1 MIRGGY
7 ARKILRVD
15 LGTGEIRKDDL
26 PEEKVLRQYIG
37 GTGLALYYLL
47 KETPA
52 GAGATDP
59 HTPLIFMTGPLAGTA
74 APSSSNYVV
83 VSLHYETPYA
93 AGTAHS
99 HGFWAAYLKHA
110 GYEGII
116 VTGRAAAPVY
126 LWIDDGAVQLRDAGG
141 VWGKD
146 TRETERRI
154 KAELGGEPDKISVAC
169 IGPAGKGSPGAIMG
183 SKMLKAIAVRGTGT
197 VPIAE
202 PDSFFQ
208 TATQWERNLFVT
220 PEGGVPPVLAL
231 VHDAGITRGYNVV
244 GDLSMLAGKNL
255 TDPEWGKVY
264 GRNYVDGC
272 AR

>member
-7 ARKILRVD
+7 ARNILRVD

-47 KETPA
+47 KEAPA
-52 GAGATDP
+52 GASATDP
-59 HTPLIFMTGPLAGTA
+59 RTPLIFMTGPLAGTA

-83 VSLHYETPYA
+83 VSFHYETPYA
-93 AGTAHS
+93 AGTGHS

-116 VTGRAAAPVY
+116 ITGRAAAPVY
-126 LWIDDGAVQLRDAGG
+126 LWIDDGAVQLRDAGA

-154 KAELGGEPDKISVAC
+154 KAELGGEPEKISVAC
-169 IGPAGKGSPGAIMG
+169 IGPAGEALLPGAMIKNDRNHGAGKGSPGAIMG
-183 SKMLKAIAVRGTGT
+183 SKNLKAIAVRGTGT
-197 VPIAE
+197 VPIAKPDCIFRDRDPVGAE
-202 PDSFFQ
+202 PLHHS
-208 TATQWERNLFVT
+208 
-220 PEGGVPPVLAL
+220 GGGSAPSARSRSQ
-231 VHDAGITRGYNVV
+231 RG
-244 GDLSMLAGKNL
+244 SH
-255 TDPEWGKVY
+255 
-264 GRNYVDGC
+264 
-272 AR
+272 